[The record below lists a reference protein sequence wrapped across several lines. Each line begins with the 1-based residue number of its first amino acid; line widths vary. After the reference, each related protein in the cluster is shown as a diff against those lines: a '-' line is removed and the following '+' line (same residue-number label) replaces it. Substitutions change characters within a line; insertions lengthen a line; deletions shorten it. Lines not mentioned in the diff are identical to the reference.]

1 MYFNSSLHWFHA
13 KSFASL
19 SVNWVT
25 AEMFFC
31 MKCSLVWTEA
41 LITSTLCHSSR
52 SQLVL
57 LLGFSQL
64 LMEMCI
70 IEQRG
75 FCGEKKNG
83 EKMGKGA
90 GLEGQ
95 GGHRGWT
102 IKGRLPEETDSNS
115 DQKLLQ
121 VFHYRKQPAHRL
133 SQSPRTWPWC
143 WPVDV
148 FYPNT
153 EKTTTKRVSLNSCQE
168 VEILY

>member
-1 MYFNSSLHWFHA
+1 MYRFSSQTHFHLLFSKFFIVVFKLTVKQNISEVSDVYFNSSLHWFHA

-25 AEMFFC
+25 SEMFFC

-41 LITSTLCHSSR
+41 LITSTLCHSSC

-70 IEQRG
+70 IQQRG
-75 FCGEKKNG
+75 FCGEKKKG

-95 GGHRGWT
+95 GGNRGWT

-115 DQKLLQ
+115 DQKL
-121 VFHYRKQPAHRL
+121 
-133 SQSPRTWPWC
+133 
-143 WPVDV
+143 
-148 FYPNT
+148 
-153 EKTTTKRVSLNSCQE
+153 
-168 VEILY
+168 